1 MNRGTG
7 WLGHVAEVVTKGT
20 GEVERTADRAQ
31 VDVTFEALGAE
42 RSEAVSTLNQ
52 RISAVEPLLEDFEV
66 RSRQLSVHDN
76 WDNNQRVGS
85 RATQQY
91 VIWVKDLDKLDGL
104 LAELVQAEP
113 SWVNGPSWTLVD
125 DTEAIREAQQ
135 KAVADALRRAEGY
148 ATALGRRLG
157 PLLRIGDTEGGAH
170 YSPRMM
176 SGAASFEMAGP
187 AGMVDQLNLKAQQI
201 TVAASCT
208 AAWSLLD

>member
-1 MNRGTG
+1 M
-7 WLGHVAEVVTKGT
+7 AEVVTKGT

-42 RSEAVSTLNQ
+42 RSEAVSMLNQ
-52 RISAVEPLLEDFEV
+52 RISAVEPLLESFEV

-76 WDNNQRVGS
+76 WDNNQRIGS
-85 RATQQY
+85 RAQQQY
-91 VIWVKDLDKLDGL
+91 VIWVSGLDRLDGL

-113 SWVNGPSWTLVD
+113 SWINGPSWTLVD
-125 DTEAIREAQQ
+125 DNEAVREAQ
-135 KAVADALRRAEGY
+135 KEAVADALRRAEGY

-157 PLLRIGDTEGGAH
+157 PLLRIGDTEGGAG
-170 YSPRMM
+170 YSPKMM
-176 SGAASFEMAGP
+176 RGGASFEMAGP

-201 TVAASCT
+201 VVSASCT

>member
-1 MNRGTG
+1 M
-7 WLGHVAEVVTKGT
+7 AEVVTKGT

-52 RISAVEPLLEDFEV
+52 RISAVEPLLADFEV

-85 RATQQY
+85 RAQQQY
-91 VIWVKDLDKLDGL
+91 VIWVSDLDKLDGL
-104 LAELVQAEP
+104 LADLVQNEP

-125 DTEAIREAQQ
+125 DTEAVREAQ
-135 KAVADALRRAEGY
+135 KEAVADALRRAEGY
-148 ATALGRRLG
+148 ASALGRRLG
-157 PLLRIGDTEGGAH
+157 PLLRIGDTDGGSG
-170 YSPRMM
+170 YSPKMM
-176 SGAASFEMAGP
+176 RSASFEMAGP

-201 TVAASCT
+201 TVSASCT

>member
-1 MNRGTG
+1 MMVGAG
-7 WLGHVAEVVTKGT
+7 WLVPVAEVVTKGT

-52 RISAVEPLLEDFEV
+52 RISAVEPLLEEFEV

-85 RATQQY
+85 RAQQQY
-91 VIWVKDLDKLDGL
+91 VIWVKDLDRLDAL

-113 SWVNGPSWTLVD
+113 SWINGPTWALVD
-125 DTEAIREAQQ
+125 DTEAIREAQRE
-135 KAVADALRRAEGY
+135 AVADALRRAEGY

-201 TVAASCT
+201 TVTASCT

>member
-1 MNRGTG
+1 MERYTG
-7 WLGHVAEVVTKGT
+7 WVGSVAEVVTKGT

-52 RISAVEPLLEDFEV
+52 RISAVEPLLADFEV

-85 RATQQY
+85 RAQQQY
-91 VIWVKDLDKLDGL
+91 VIWVSDLDKLDGL
-104 LAELVQAEP
+104 LADLVQNEP

-125 DTEAIREAQQ
+125 DTEAVREAQ
-135 KAVADALRRAEGY
+135 KEAVADALRRAEGY
-148 ATALGRRLG
+148 ASALGRRLG
-157 PLLRIGDTEGGAH
+157 PLLRIGDTDGGSG
-170 YSPRMM
+170 YSPKMM
-176 SGAASFEMAGP
+176 RSASFEMAGP

-201 TVAASCT
+201 TVSASCT

>member
-1 MNRGTG
+1 MDRGTG
-7 WLGHVAEVVTKGT
+7 RLGRVAEVVTRGT

-31 VDVTFEALGAE
+31 VDVTFEALGTE

-52 RISAVEPLLEDFEV
+52 RISVVEPLLEDFEV

-91 VIWVKDLDKLDGL
+91 VIWVSDLDKLDGL
-104 LAELVQAEP
+104 LADLVQAEP

-125 DTEAIREAQQ
+125 DTEAIREAQ
-135 KAVADALRRAEGY
+135 KEAVADALRRAEGY

-157 PLLRIGDTEGGAH
+157 PLLRIGDTDGGAG
-170 YSPRMM
+170 YSPKMM
-176 SGAASFEMAGP
+176 RSASFEMAGP

-201 TVAASCT
+201 TVSASCT

>member
-1 MNRGTG
+1 MDLGTG
-7 WLGHVAEVVTKGT
+7 WLGDVAEVVTKGT

-52 RISAVEPLLEDFEV
+52 RISVVEPLLQDFEV

-85 RATQQY
+85 RAQQQY
-91 VIWVKDLDKLDGL
+91 VIWVSDLDKLDGL
-104 LAELVQAEP
+104 LADLVQAEP
-113 SWVNGPSWTLVD
+113 SWINGPSWTLVD
-125 DTEAIREAQQ
+125 DTEAVREAQ
-135 KAVADALRRAEGY
+135 KEAVADALRRAEGY
-148 ATALGRRLG
+148 ASALGRRLG
-157 PLLRIGDTEGGAH
+157 PLLRIGDTDGGAG
-170 YSPRMM
+170 YSPRIHA
-176 SGAASFEMAGP
+176 SASFEMAGP

-201 TVAASCT
+201 TVSASCT

>member
-1 MNRGTG
+1 M
-7 WLGHVAEVVTKGT
+7 AEVVTKGT

-31 VDVTFEALGAE
+31 VDVTFEAVGAE

-52 RISAVEPLLEDFEV
+52 RISAVEPLLETFEV

-85 RATQQY
+85 RAQQQY
-91 VIWVKDLDKLDGL
+91 VIWVSDLDRLDGL

-113 SWVNGPSWTLVD
+113 SWINGPSWTLVD
-125 DTEAIREAQQ
+125 DGEAIREAQQ
-135 KAVADALRRAEGY
+135 AAVADALRRAEGY
-148 ATALGRRLG
+148 ASALGRRLG
-157 PLLRIGDTEGGAH
+157 PLLRIGDTDNGGG
-170 YSPRMM
+170 YSPKMM
-176 SGAASFEMAGP
+176 RGAASFEMAGP

-201 TVAASCT
+201 TVSAVCT

>member
-1 MNRGTG
+1 MDLGTG
-7 WLGHVAEVVTKGT
+7 WLGDVAEVVTKGT

-52 RISAVEPLLEDFEV
+52 RVSVVEPLLQDFEV

-85 RATQQY
+85 RAQQQY
-91 VIWVKDLDKLDGL
+91 VIWVSDLDKLDGL
-104 LAELVQAEP
+104 LADLVQAEP
-113 SWVNGPSWTLVD
+113 SWINGPSWTLVD
-125 DTEAIREAQQ
+125 DTEAVREAQ
-135 KAVADALRRAEGY
+135 KEAVADALRRAEGY
-148 ATALGRRLG
+148 ASALGRRLG
-157 PLLRIGDTEGGAH
+157 PLLRIGDTDGGAG
-170 YSPRMM
+170 YSPRIHA
-176 SGAASFEMAGP
+176 SASFEMAGP

-201 TVAASCT
+201 TVSASCT

>member
-1 MNRGTG
+1 MDRCTG
-7 WLGHVAEVVTKGT
+7 RLGDVAEVVTKGT

-52 RISAVEPLLEDFEV
+52 RISAVEPLLADFEV

-85 RATQQY
+85 RAQQQY
-91 VIWVKDLDKLDGL
+91 VIWVSDLDKLDGL
-104 LAELVQAEP
+104 LADLVQNEP

-125 DTEAIREAQQ
+125 DTEAVREAQ
-135 KAVADALRRAEGY
+135 KEAVADALRRAEGY
-148 ATALGRRLG
+148 ASALGRRLG
-157 PLLRIGDTEGGAH
+157 PLLRIGDSDGGSG
-170 YSPRMM
+170 YSPQMM
-176 SGAASFEMAGP
+176 RSASFEMAGP

-201 TVAASCT
+201 TVSASCT

>member
-1 MNRGTG
+1 
-7 WLGHVAEVVTKGT
+7 VAEVVTKGT

-76 WDNNQRVGS
+76 WDNNQRIGS

-91 VIWVKDLDKLDGL
+91 VIWVSDLDKLDGL

-125 DTEAIREAQQ
+125 DTEAIREAQ
-135 KAVADALRRAEGY
+135 KEAVADALRRAEGY

-157 PLLRIGDTEGGAH
+157 PLLRIGDADGGG
-170 YSPRMM
+170 YPPKMM
-176 SGAASFEMAGP
+176 RSASFEMAGP

-201 TVAASCT
+201 TVSATCT
-208 AAWSLLD
+208 AAWALLD

>member
-1 MNRGTG
+1 M
-7 WLGHVAEVVTKGT
+7 AEVVTKGT

-31 VDVTFEALGAE
+31 VDVTFEAVGAD

-52 RISAVEPLLEDFEV
+52 RISAVEPLLETFEV

-85 RATQQY
+85 RAQQQY
-91 VIWVKDLDKLDGL
+91 VIWVSDLDGLDGL

-113 SWVNGPSWTLVD
+113 SWINGPSWTLVD
-125 DTEAIREAQQ
+125 DGDAVREAQ
-135 KAVADALRRAEGY
+135 KAAVADALRRAEGY
-148 ATALGRRLG
+148 ASALGRRLG
-157 PLLRIGDTEGGAH
+157 PLLRIGDTEGGGG
-170 YSPRMM
+170 YSPKMM
-176 SGAASFEMAGP
+176 RGGASFEMAGP

-201 TVAASCT
+201 TVSAVCT

>member
-1 MNRGTG
+1 MDRYTG
-7 WLGHVAEVVTKGT
+7 WLGDVAEVVTKGT

-42 RSEAVSTLNQ
+42 RSEAVGILNQ
-52 RISAVEPLLEDFEV
+52 RISAVEPLLEEFEV

-91 VIWVKDLDKLDGL
+91 VIWVQDLDRLDGL

-125 DTEAIREAQQ
+125 DTEAIREAQ
-135 KAVADALRRAEGY
+135 KEAVADAFRRAEGY
-148 ATALGRRLG
+148 ASALGRRLG
-157 PLLRIGDTEGGAH
+157 PLLRIGDTDGGG

-176 SGAASFEMAGP
+176 SGAANFEMAGA

-201 TVAASCT
+201 TVSASCT

>member
-1 MNRGTG
+1 MDLGTG
-7 WLGHVAEVVTKGT
+7 WLGDVAEVVTKGT

-52 RISAVEPLLEDFEV
+52 RISVVKPLLQDFEV

-85 RATQQY
+85 RAQQQY
-91 VIWVKDLDKLDGL
+91 VIWVSDLDKLDGL
-104 LAELVQAEP
+104 LADLVQAEP
-113 SWVNGPSWTLVD
+113 SWINGPSWTLVD
-125 DTEAIREAQQ
+125 DTEAVREAQ
-135 KAVADALRRAEGY
+135 KEAVADALRRAEGY
-148 ATALGRRLG
+148 ASALGRRLG
-157 PLLRIGDTEGGAH
+157 PLLRIGDTDGGAG
-170 YSPRMM
+170 YSPRIHA
-176 SGAASFEMAGP
+176 SASFEMAGP

-201 TVAASCT
+201 TVSASCT

>member
-1 MNRGTG
+1 MDRYTG
-7 WLGHVAEVVTKGT
+7 WLGRVAEVVTKGT

-42 RSEAVSTLNQ
+42 RSEAVSMLNQ
-52 RISAVEPLLEDFEV
+52 RISAVEPLLESFEV

-76 WDNNQRVGS
+76 WDNNQRIGS
-85 RATQQY
+85 RAQQQY
-91 VIWVKDLDKLDGL
+91 VIWVSGLDRLDGL

-113 SWVNGPSWTLVD
+113 SWINGPSWTLVD
-125 DTEAIREAQQ
+125 DNEAVREAQ
-135 KAVADALRRAEGY
+135 KEAVADALRRAEGY

-157 PLLRIGDTEGGAH
+157 PLLRIGDTEGGAG
-170 YSPRMM
+170 YSPKMM
-176 SGAASFEMAGP
+176 RGGASFEMAGP

-201 TVAASCT
+201 VVSASCT

>member
-1 MNRGTG
+1 MDPCPG
-7 WLGHVAEVVTKGT
+7 WLGDVAEVVTKGT

-52 RISAVEPLLEDFEV
+52 RISTVEPLLESFEV

-85 RATQQY
+85 RASQQY
-91 VIWVKDLDKLDGL
+91 VIWVKDLDRLDGL
-104 LAELVQAEP
+104 LADLVQAEP
-113 SWVNGPSWTLVD
+113 SWVNGPTWALVD
-125 DTEAIREAQQ
+125 DTDAIREAQRE
-135 KAVADALRRAEGY
+135 AVADALRRAEGY
-148 ATALGRRLG
+148 ASALGRRLG
-157 PLLRIGDTEGGAH
+157 PLLRIGDTDNGG
-170 YSPRMM
+170 YSPRMR
-176 SGAASFEMAGP
+176 GAASFEMAGP

-201 TVAASCT
+201 TISASCS

>member
-1 MNRGTG
+1 M
-7 WLGHVAEVVTKGT
+7 AEVVTKGT

-31 VDVTFEALGAE
+31 VDVTFEAQGAD

-52 RISAVEPLLEDFEV
+52 RISVVEPVLEDFEV

-91 VIWVKDLDKLDGL
+91 VIWVKDLDRLDGL

-125 DTEAIREAQQ
+125 DTEAIREAQ
-135 KAVADALRRAEGY
+135 KGAVADALRRAEGY
-148 ATALGRRLG
+148 ALALGRRLG
-157 PLLRIGDTEGGAH
+157 PLLRIGDTDGGVG
-170 YSPRMM
+170 YSPRM
-176 SGAASFEMAGP
+176 SAAASFEMAGP

-201 TVAASCT
+201 TVSASCT
-208 AAWSLLD
+208 ATWSLLD

>member
-1 MNRGTG
+1 MRIDLGTG
-7 WLGHVAEVVTKGT
+7 WLGTVAEVVTKGT

-31 VDVTFEALGAE
+31 VDVTFEAVGSE

-85 RATQQY
+85 RAQQQY
-91 VIWVKDLDKLDGL
+91 VIWVSDLDKLDGL
-104 LAELVQAEP
+104 LADLVQNEP

-125 DTEAIREAQQ
+125 DTEAIREAQ
-135 KAVADALRRAEGY
+135 KEAVADALRRAEGY
-148 ATALGRRLG
+148 ASALGRRLG
-157 PLLRIGDTEGGAH
+157 PLLRIGDTDGNSH
-170 YSPRMM
+170 YSPRMA
-176 SGAASFEMAGP
+176 SASFEMAGP

-201 TVAASCT
+201 TVSATCT
-208 AAWSLLD
+208 AAWALLD

>member
-1 MNRGTG
+1 MSGLAG
-7 WLGHVAEVVTKGT
+7 QVAEVVTKGT

-42 RSEAVSTLNQ
+42 RSEAVSLLNQ
-52 RISAVEPLLEDFEV
+52 RISAVEPLLESFEV
-66 RSRQLSVHDN
+66 RSRQLSVHDD

-85 RATQQY
+85 RASQQY
-91 VIWVKDLDKLDGL
+91 VIWVSDLDKLDGL
-104 LAELVQAEP
+104 LGELVQAEP
-113 SWVNGPSWTLVD
+113 SWINGPTWTLVD
-125 DTEAIREAQQ
+125 DTEAIREAQ
-135 KAVADALRRAEGY
+135 KEAVADALRRAEGY
-148 ATALGRRLG
+148 AAALGRRLG
-157 PLLRIGDTEGGAH
+157 PLLRIGDAEGGVG

-201 TVAASCT
+201 TVAAACT